1 MSGEINIRKGCLQD
15 WDGLSDVFHRPV
27 REGAGYY
34 TQAQCRAWSP
44 ASRAGPDWSVRMSK
58 QSVQLAETASG
69 ELVGFMTAELNGY
82 LDCAY
87 ILSKARGQGVF
98 RRLYEPL
105 EAEQRAHSMARMHTH
120 ASLHARPAFA
130 AMGYRVIRP
139 ETVKMAGD
147 VWLPRFAMEKLF

>member
-1 MSGEINIRKGCLQD
+1 MSHEINIRKGSAPD
-15 WDGLSDVFHRPV
+15 WGALADVFHRAV
-27 REGAGYY
+27 RDGAGYY
-34 TQAQCRAWSP
+34 TEAQRAAWSP
-44 ASRAGPDWSVRMSK
+44 ASRAGADWSVRMSK
-58 QSVQLAETASG
+58 QSVQVAETASG
-69 ELVGFMTAELNGY
+69 DLVGFMTAELNGY

-87 ILSKARGQGVF
+87 ILPKARGQGVF

-105 EAEQRAHSMARMHTH
+105 EAEQRTHGMSRMYTY

-130 AMGYRVIRP
+130 AMGYRIIRP